1 MIVEPLVSQQA
12 KPTNSFLWAVKSYL
26 DLISRD
32 DPLVYG
38 SGLKRLY
45 SMSSG
50 VATLN
55 DEDIEAI
62 TAKSEHLKLIPNNLH
77 GFMVSSILKNIELF
91 GRELQRIINNR
102 IISIA
107 NGDVYNPYPLLKYNA
122 ILGHRYFYT
131 PPAYFVKRLQ
141 KAIIDD
147 TGLRYSF
154 SPPLVTSIQDVS
166 NDVDTIMVRFN
177 TDESRIELTE
187 TSWGALSKAVDDL
200 VEILSS
206 ETRHAI
212 KDQDYRTR
220 SRPALKIL
228 WFIAKLL
235 NAELNFTPQRKDV
248 NLIDLN
254 NKLNLSDG
262 TLASIPFP
270 LKETVNLF
278 SDNDSRGIT
287 LKGRIYLS
295 AISAVAFYN
304 APVEG

>member
-1 MIVEPLVSQQA
+1 MIVTPLVPQQA
-12 KPTNSFLWAVKSYL
+12 KPIDSFLWAVKSYL

-50 VATLN
+50 VATFN
-55 DEDIEAI
+55 DADIEDI

-77 GFMVSSILKNIELF
+77 GFMVTSILKNIELY
-91 GRELQRIINNR
+91 GRELQRIINRR
-102 IISIA
+102 IVDIA
-107 NGDVYNPYPLLKYNA
+107 NGDVYNPYPLLKLNA
-122 ILGHRYFYT
+122 VLGHRYFYT
-131 PPAYFVKRLQ
+131 PPVYFVKRLQ

-147 TGLRYSF
+147 TGPRYSF
-154 SPPLVTSIQDVS
+154 SPPLVTSIQEIS
-166 NDVDTIMVRFN
+166 NDADMILAHFN
-177 TDESRIELTE
+177 TDESRIEMTE
-187 TSWGALSKAVDDL
+187 TCWGALSKAVDDL
-200 VEILSS
+200 VELL
-206 ETRHAI
+206 TREARYPVP
-212 KDQDYRTR
+212 DQNYRDR

-235 NAELNFTPQRKDV
+235 IAELNFVPQRKDI
-248 NLIDLN
+248 NLINLN

-278 SDNDSRGIT
+278 SDNDSRGIS

-295 AISAVAFYN
+295 AISSAAFYN
-304 APVEG
+304 ANIDD

>member
-12 KPTNSFLWAVKSYL
+12 KPINSFLWAVKSYL

-50 VATLN
+50 VATFN
-55 DEDIEAI
+55 DRDIEDI

-77 GFMVSSILKNIELF
+77 GFMVTSILRNLELY
-91 GRELQRIINNR
+91 GRELQRIINRR
-102 IISIA
+102 IVEIA
-107 NGDVYNPYPLLKYNA
+107 NGDVYNPYSLLKFNA

-131 PPAYFVKRLQ
+131 PPVYFVKRLQ

-147 TGLRYSF
+147 TGPRYSF
-154 SPPLVTSIQDVS
+154 SPPLVTSMQEVA
-166 NDVDTIMVRFN
+166 NDADMIMAHFN
-177 TDESRIELTE
+177 TDESRIEMTE

-200 VEILSS
+200 VELLAS
-206 ETRHAI
+206 EKRHAVQ
-212 KDQDYRTR
+212 DQSYRDR
-220 SRPALKIL
+220 ARPALKIL

-235 NAELNFTPQRKDV
+235 MTELNFAPQRKDV

-278 SDNDSRGIT
+278 SDNDNRGIT

-295 AISAVAFYN
+295 AISSAAFYN
-304 APVEG
+304 ANVED